1 MTRCCHPIP
10 SEDRRNPPRVQVGCL
25 IGKNAPPSKRSPYDA
40 GVDSGFST
48 SSRYSSWKRLG
59 VKSQIDFQEAGGV
72 PHCLPTPSISRS
84 HPAKSL
90 RMPTAKGGERRAK
103 DRGLDKRH
111 IQFNIIYI
119 MRSQGYE
126 PLSREAH
133 IAHSVLGVLLL
144 SGTMVTRVE
153 NASPGVGDVAA
164 RPRSIAVAGSTDGLV
179 IKPRVLLPLA

>member
-119 MRSQGYE
+119 MRIYRFTGPRAASRISKRLHGGFRLE
-126 PLSREAH
+126 PSCDR
-133 IAHSVLGVLLL
+133 
-144 SGTMVTRVE
+144 
-153 NASPGVGDVAA
+153 SP
-164 RPRSIAVAGSTDGLV
+164 T
-179 IKPRVLLPLA
+179 